1 MSAAT
6 LSPAAEE
13 LLEHAL
19 TLEEKDR
26 ASVAGALIES
36 LYAERETGVDEAW
49 DAEIG
54 RRIVQLDAGIVETI
68 PWSEVK
74 RRLSR
79 DPT

>member
-1 MSAAT
+1 MNAT

-36 LYAERETGVDEAW
+36 LYSERETGVEEAW

-54 RRIVQLDAGIVETI
+54 RRIVELDAGIVETI

-74 RRLSR
+74 RRLFR
-79 DPT
+79 DPA